1 MKLQFNM
8 KFFYVGGAVCFS
20 IVALMNALS
29 LFLNPQTLTSAIS
42 AVAYL
47 IFECL
52 LVWFFIYSYNSTFGK
67 NAFQATAKEELE
79 KIFNQNGRTKAE

>member
-29 LFLNPQTLTSAIS
+29 LFLNPQTLISAIS

-52 LVWFFIYSYNSTFGK
+52 LVYGFVYERMFLIFIIS
-67 NAFQATAKEELE
+67 KE
-79 KIFNQNGRTKAE
+79 FCGT